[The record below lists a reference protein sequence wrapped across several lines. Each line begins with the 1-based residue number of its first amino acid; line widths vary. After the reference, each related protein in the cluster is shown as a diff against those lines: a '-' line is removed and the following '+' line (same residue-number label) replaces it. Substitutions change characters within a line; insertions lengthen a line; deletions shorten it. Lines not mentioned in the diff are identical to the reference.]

1 MHVTQEVGG
10 VAQRTQS
17 RREPQRCGPIHGAV
31 VINPH
36 VSPPFCPSP
45 LGLPLPHIHP
55 IFKWRLLRSGWGTR
69 GGRVCLKYAADPKYN
84 KYLILFY

>member
-17 RREPQRCGPIHGAV
+17 RREPQRCGPIQGAV

-36 VSPPFCPSP
+36 VSLPFCPSP

-55 IFKWRLLRSGWGTR
+55 NFQVETPQKWVGTR